1 VVVVVAATPE
11 HGWLCHQRDTLRCTV
26 AKNGSSRINA
36 GWLCNEPGDVTFR
49 STGTCG
55 RKPSQMEEKN
65 VKASIELDMTDI
77 ALAILVIVQALM
89 H

>member
-1 VVVVVAATPE
+1 MQE
-11 HGWLCHQRDTLRCTV
+11 
-26 AKNGSSRINA
+26 NGSSRTNA

-49 STGTCG
+49 SIGARG
-55 RKPSQMEEKN
+55 RKSPQMEEKN

-77 ALAILVIVQALM
+77 ALAILIVQALM